1 MFLVTTMDPQ
11 TVMIIIW
18 IGIIILAAVIEAS
31 TMDLSSIWFSAGA
44 LVALIVTLFTN
55 NVAAQVIAFIVASSG
70 LLLTVRPMVRK
81 NLKKNDIKTNAD
93 SLIGKIAICT
103 SAIKVEERGEVKI
116 EGKIWTAISNEDID
130 PGDKVVVLAIKG
142 VKLVVRKQE

>member
-142 VKLVVRKQE
+142 VKLVVRKQ

>member
-55 NVAAQVIAFIVASSG
+55 NVAAQVIAFIVATSG
-70 LLLTVRPMVRK
+70 LLFTVRPMVRK

-116 EGKIWTAISNEDID
+116 EGKIWTAISNEDIA

-142 VKLVVRKQE
+142 VKLVVRKQ